1 MSSLGACVGEDT
13 RRLLRRTEQALGTQ
27 PLVRK
32 AEKVLPDGHCELIY
46 VYQDVSNNVKSDVN
60 NQRGVLLTT

>member
-1 MSSLGACVGEDT
+1 MGEDT
-13 RRLLRRTEQALGTQ
+13 RRLLRRTEQPLGTQ

-32 AEKVLPDGHCELIY
+32 AEKVLPDGHCESMIN

-60 NQRGVLLTT
+60 NQRGALLTT